1 LVEREFTVAV
11 FVVHQGMVLLHWHR
25 RLGLW
30 LPPGGHIDPG
40 ELPDEAAVRET
51 LEETGLAIELL
62 DAPWGGPVASPV
74 LRGPALPGPLPGSRE
89 PGAPRPE
96 GSRVERAQRATLEG
110 VENSDRPGKGWT
122 LGPRRLAQPLGVQLE
137 DISPGH
143 QHIDLIYLARPRAPK
158 APAAPPTPG
167 GALPPPALRSEAH
180 NPEGRPGWFTPGAW
194 RALPVTAEVDR
205 WATAAVDACA

>member
-1 LVEREFTVAV
+1 VEREFTVAV

-62 DAPWGGPVASPV
+62 DAPWGGPGASPA
-74 LRGPALPGPLPGSRE
+74 LRGPALP
-89 PGAPRPE
+89 
-96 GSRVERAQRATLEG
+96 
-110 VENSDRPGKGWT
+110 
-122 LGPRRLAQPLGVQLE
+122 GPRRLAQPLGVQLE

-143 QHIDLIYLARPRAPK
+143 QHIDLIYLARPRAPDG
-158 APAAPPTPG
+158 AAAAG
-167 GALPPPALRSEAH
+167 GAAQPPGLRSEAH
-180 NPEGRPGWFTPGAW
+180 NPEGRPGWFTPAAW

-205 WATAAVDACA
+205 WATAAVYACA